1 MTETLMGVLG
11 GLGLFLLG
19 MAIMTDRLKFFAGET
34 LRRSLARFTHSPY
47 SGAATG
53 AISTAI
59 LQSSS
64 ATTVMA
70 VGFAGAGLLTFA
82 QALGIVFGAN
92 IGTTATGWLVALL
105 RFKLDLAKVVMP

>member
-1 MTETLMGVLG
+1 MTASMTETLMGVLG

-70 VGFAGAGLLTFA
+70 VGFAGAGLLTFT
-82 QALGIVFGAN
+82 QAHRYRLWRKHRNDGHL
-92 IGTTATGWLVALL
+92 LVGRAA
-105 RFKLDLAKVVMP
+105 RIQA